1 MHQSSILRMNW
12 FLDQFVSFNSSSG
25 NKLRVLDVGSYDVNG
40 SYKPLFNSKKVEY
53 LGLDMENGPNVDL
66 AVSSPYHWPSLKT
79 DSFDLV
85 ISGQAF
91 EHNEFFWLTMEEI
104 ARVLK
109 PGGKV
114 CIIAPNGFHEHRYPV
129 DCYRFFTDGMIAMAR
144 YVQLDVLHASTNAA
158 PSGMHDSWC
167 KEGQEDAILIA
178 QKNYIGPA
186 RLINRTEYKT
196 KPWNQNLLLTGLEV
210 YQKKRENKPQKL
222 VMKLYRLLERFN

>member
-1 MHQSSILRMNW
+1 MNW
-12 FLDQFVSFNSSSG
+12 FLDQFAGMNSYS
-25 NKLRVLDVGSYDVNG
+25 NDKIKVLDVGSYDVNG
-40 SYKPLFNSKKVEY
+40 NYKSLFNSKNVEY
-53 LGLDMENGPNVDL
+53 IGLDMEIGPNVDL
-66 AVSSPYHWPSLKT
+66 VVTSPYYWPSLKT

-91 EHNEFFWLTMEEI
+91 EHNEFFWLTMEEV

-144 YVQLDVLHASTNAA
+144 YVQLDILHASTNAA

-167 KEGQEDAILIA
+167 QEGQEDAILVA
-178 QKNYIGPA
+178 QKNYLGPA
-186 RLINRTEYKT
+186 KIINRREYKT
-196 KPWNQNLLLTGLEV
+196 NPYNQNLVLTGLEA
-210 YQKKRENKPQKL
+210 YPKKKKNKLQRFTLK
-222 VMKLYRLLERFN
+222 VYRLLERFN